1 MSPESINIK
10 RWEDLLLFIALS
22 LEIVR
27 IEDWDNKQASCSSL
41 QVLM

>member
-10 RWEDLLLFIALS
+10 RQKDLLLFIALS

-27 IEDWDNKQASCSSL
+27 IEN
-41 QVLM
+41 